1 VTDTAPACC
10 ICASGLYDDELDR
23 QACRPCICRT
33 DENLLALA
41 GARGLYAQLGQ
52 QLAPG
57 SGSGGPVVSGSRSAP
72 IPVRLEPLSL
82 LAKGGVVTILQT
94 WVDDWADH
102 GRAQRTCGGTLQ
114 QQLDA
119 AVQTLRFN
127 LDWASAQHPAFVEF
141 AAEVWQIKRQ
151 CEGQVSG
158 ERAPRLIGVACPC
171 GQTLRITLD
180 MDVVNCPACRT
191 RYGHTEALNLPL
203 AERRM
208 AA

>member
-1 VTDTAPACC
+1 MTDTAPACTVC
-10 ICASGLYDDELDR
+10 HTGLYEDELDR
-23 QACRPCICRT
+23 QACLPCVRRT

-57 SGSGGPVVSGSRSAP
+57 AGSGGPTVSGSRTAP

-102 GRAQRTCGGTLQ
+102 GRAHRTRGGTLQ

-127 LDWASAQHPAFVEF
+127 LDWASAQHAAFPEF
-141 AAEVWQIKRQ
+141 AAEVWQIRRQ
-151 CEGQVSG
+151 CEGQITG
-158 ERAPRLIGVACPC
+158 ERAPRRIGVACGC

-180 MDVVNCPACRT
+180 TTKVVCPACAQQ
-191 RYGHTEALNLPL
+191 YGHSEALSLPL
-203 AERRM
+203 AQR
-208 AA
+208 AAA

>member
-1 VTDTAPACC
+1 MNDIAPSCC
-10 ICASGLYDDELDR
+10 ICHTGLYDDELDR
-23 QACRPCICRT
+23 QACRPCIRRT

-52 QLAPG
+52 HLTPG
-57 SGSGGPVVSGSRSAP
+57 SSSSGGPVVSGSRSAP

-102 GRAQRTCGGTLQ
+102 GRAQRTRGGPLQ

-119 AVQTLRFN
+119 AVSTLRFN
-127 LDWASAQHPAFVEF
+127 LDWASAQHPAFNEF
-141 AAEVWQIKRQ
+141 AREIWQIKRQ
-151 CEGQVSG
+151 CEGQITG
-158 ERAPRLIGVACPC
+158 ERAPRQIPVACPC

-180 MDVVNCPACRT
+180 MDRITCSRCQEQYDHQAM
-191 RYGHTEALNLPL
+191 LNLTPT
-203 AERRM
+203 RR
-208 AA
+208 AAA

>member
-1 VTDTAPACC
+1 MTDTAPACC
-10 ICASGLYDDELDR
+10 ICHTGLYDDELDR
-23 QACRPCICRT
+23 QACLPCVRRT

-52 QLAPG
+52 QLTPG
-57 SGSGGPVVSGSRSAP
+57 SGSSGPAVSGSRTAP

-102 GRAQRTCGGTLQ
+102 GRAHRTRGGTLQ
-114 QQLDA
+114 QPLAA

-127 LDWASAQHPAFVEF
+127 LDWASAQHLAFAEF
-141 AAEVWQIKRQ
+141 AHEVQQIRRQ
-151 CEGQVSG
+151 CEGQITG
-158 ERAPRLIGVACPC
+158 ERAPRRIGVACPC

-180 MDVVNCPACRT
+180 ATKVVCPACAQQ
-191 RYGHTEALNLPL
+191 YGHSEALSLPL
-203 AERRM
+203 AQR
-208 AA
+208 AAA

>member
-1 VTDTAPACC
+1 MTDASPSCL
-10 ICASGLYDDELDR
+10 ICHTGLYDDELGR
-23 QACRPCICRT
+23 QACRPCIRRT

-41 GARGLYAQLGQ
+41 GQRGLYARLGQ

-102 GRAQRTCGGTLQ
+102 GRAQRTHGGTLQ

-127 LDWASAQHPAFVEF
+127 LDWASARHPAFVEF
-141 AAEVWQIKRQ
+141 AAEIWQIRRQ
-151 CEGQVSG
+151 CEGQITG
-158 ERAPRLIGVACPC
+158 ERAPRRIGVACPC

-180 MDVVNCPACRT
+180 TADVDCPACST
-191 RYGHTEALNLPL
+191 RYGHTEALSLPL
-203 AERRM
+203 AQR
-208 AA
+208 AAA

>member
-1 VTDTAPACC
+1 VTDTAPTCC
-10 ICASGLYDDELDR
+10 LCRSGLYDDELDR
-23 QACRPCICRT
+23 QACLPCVRRA
-33 DENLLALA
+33 DENLSALA
-41 GARGLYAQLGQ
+41 GVRGLYAQLGQ

-57 SGSGGPVVSGSRSAP
+57 SGSSGPAVSGSRAAP

-102 GRAQRTCGGTLQ
+102 GRAHRTCGGTLQ

-127 LDWASAQHPAFVEF
+127 LDWASAQHLAFAEF
-141 AAEVWQIKRQ
+141 AHEVQQIRRQ
-151 CEGQVSG
+151 CEGQITG
-158 ERAPRLIGVACPC
+158 ERAPRRIGVACGC

-180 MDVVNCPACRT
+180 TTKVVCPACAQQ
-191 RYGHTEALNLPL
+191 YGHTEALSLPL
-203 AERRM
+203 AQR
-208 AA
+208 AAA

>member
-1 VTDTAPACC
+1 MTDTSPSCL
-10 ICASGLYDDELDR
+10 ICHTGLYDDELDR
-23 QACRPCICRT
+23 QACRPCIRRT
-33 DENLLALA
+33 DENLLALT
-41 GARGLYAQLGQ
+41 GARGLYAQLGR

-102 GRAQRTCGGTLQ
+102 GRAQRTRGGTLQ

-119 AVQTLRFN
+119 AVLTLRFN
-127 LDWASAQHPAFVEF
+127 LDWASAQHPAFPEF
-141 AAEVWQIKRQ
+141 VAEVWQIRRQ

-180 MDVVNCPACRT
+180 TGTVDCPSCRA
-191 RYGHTEALNLPL
+191 RYGHSEALSLPL
-203 AERRM
+203 AQR
-208 AA
+208 AAA

>member
-10 ICASGLYDDELDR
+10 ICHSGLYDDELDR

-52 QLAPG
+52 QLTPG
-57 SGSGGPVVSGSRSAP
+57 AGNSGPAVSGSRTAP

-102 GRAQRTCGGTLQ
+102 GRAQRTRGGSLQ

-127 LDWASAQHPAFVEF
+127 LDWASAQHPAFAEF
-141 AAEVWQIKRQ
+141 AHEVWQIKRQ
-151 CEGQVSG
+151 CEGQVTG
-158 ERAPRLIGVACPC
+158 ERAPRRIGVACPC

-180 MDVVNCPACRT
+180 TAGVVCPACAQQ
-191 RYGHTEALNLPL
+191 YGHSEALSLPL
-203 AERRM
+203 AQR
-208 AA
+208 AAA

>member
-1 VTDTAPACC
+1 MTDTAPACV
-10 ICASGLYDDELDR
+10 ICMTGLYDDELDR
-23 QACRPCICRT
+23 QACRPCIRRT

-41 GARGLYAQLGQ
+41 GVRGLYAQLGR

-102 GRAQRTCGGTLQ
+102 GRAQRTRGGTLQ

-119 AVQTLRFN
+119 AVSTLRFN
-127 LDWASAQHPAFVEF
+127 LDWASAAHPAFVEF
-141 AAEVWQIKRQ
+141 AAEIWQIRRQ
-151 CEGQVSG
+151 CEGQISG
-158 ERAPRLIGVACPC
+158 ERQPRRIGVACPC

-180 MDVVNCPACRT
+180 TDVVDCPACCT
-191 RYGHTEALNLPL
+191 RYGHTEALSLPL
-203 AERRM
+203 AER
-208 AA
+208 AAA